1 MSVKVDEYRAQL
13 EACAPELRETLD
25 SLVHEASRLMSSQ
38 ALADYLAGARAFCEL
53 GRGKDLVET
62 YLEEMPAV
70 VRECGEDVIRDCISA
85 AMKLSSMTSGAV
97 LSLLFAT
104 LPTAARR
111 LGDPELLRGYLN
123 LVHRL
128 AAKAPRGLRPM
139 LEHLDELL
147 AKVTLTGLRQWV
159 DFGCEA
165 YRSDLAGQARYFG
178 LETEDSRAML
188 RQVHRGTLFVDVQRR
203 LNFYLRAFWGRDFFL
218 RPTVADYE
226 GFRPYLEHGV
236 LHVPDA
242 VDDVG
247 PIAGLDLYRAMVAHM
262 AAHLVYTPHPLE
274 GAPLNPAQRWFIGLF
289 EDARVEYCAR
299 RDFPG
304 LGRLWGALMGPA
316 ARAREGGHATLPT
329 LVLLARALHE
339 RAELA
344 ALAALDSDLAALAA
358 RFHEQI
364 GQRATEPAFSWDFGL
379 EAYAVL
385 ARRRVMPSLRQLEQL
400 PILYR
405 DDNRLIWETAA
416 EHWAPSIAYVPDS
429 RRQIR
434 KYVSAVD
441 MAFEVEVENA
451 GDDAQEIWVCRDPF
465 YDDDGS
471 TFNDRYGK
479 EPVSAPF
486 HYHEWD
492 YRVQLYRP
500 DWVTVYERRQRRGDP
515 EAVDRILA
523 EHKPVSHRIRHLIDR
538 LRPQGLMRQRKLEDG
553 DELDLNAVVDAMV
566 ELRAARH
573 PDPRVTYR
581 NVIRRRD
588 LAVLLLLDLSES
600 TNDPIGEEANGK
612 TVLALTREACAL
624 VATAIEGIGD
634 AYAIHGFAS
643 DGRHDVHYY
652 RIKDFDQRLDGEV
665 KARLAG
671 MQGGLSTRMG
681 AALRHAGFAYL
692 RRRSERHK
700 LILLITDGEPA
711 DVDERDPQY
720 LRADARKAAEELRT
734 AGILTYCLT
743 LDPQADR
750 YVERIFG
757 ANHYTIVD
765 RVERL
770 PERLP
775 WLFAGLTR

>member
-1 MSVKVDEYRAQL
+1 
-13 EACAPELRETLD
+13 
-25 SLVHEASRLMSSQ
+25 
-38 ALADYLAGARAFCEL
+38 
-53 GRGKDLVET
+53 
-62 YLEEMPAV
+62 
-70 VRECGEDVIRDCISA
+70 
-85 AMKLSSMTSGAV
+85 
-97 LSLLFAT
+97 
-104 LPTAARR
+104 
-111 LGDPELLRGYLN
+111 
-123 LVHRL
+123 
-128 AAKAPRGLRPM
+128 
-139 LEHLDELL
+139 
-147 AKVTLTGLRQWV
+147 
-159 DFGCEA
+159 
-165 YRSDLAGQARYFG
+165 
-178 LETEDSRAML
+178 
-188 RQVHRGTLFVDVQRR
+188 
-203 LNFYLRAFWGRDFFL
+203 
-218 RPTVADYE
+218 
-226 GFRPYLEHGV
+226 
-236 LHVPDA
+236 
-242 VDDVG
+242 
-247 PIAGLDLYRAMVAHM
+247 
-262 AAHLVYTPHPLE
+262 
-274 GAPLNPAQRWFIGLF
+274 
-289 EDARVEYCAR
+289 
-299 RDFPG
+299 
-304 LGRLWGALMGPA
+304 MGPA
-316 ARAREGGHATLPT
+316 ARAREGEHATLPT

-344 ALAALDSDLAALAA
+344 ALAALDSELAALAA

-364 GQRATEPAFSWDFGL
+364 GQRATEPAFSWDLGL

-385 ARRRVMPSLRQLEQL
+385 ARRRELPSLRQLEQL

-471 TFNDRYGK
+471 TFNARYGK

-600 TNDPIGEEANGK
+600 TNDPIGEEASGK

>member
-1 MSVKVDEYRAQL
+1 
-13 EACAPELRETLD
+13 
-25 SLVHEASRLMSSQ
+25 
-38 ALADYLAGARAFCEL
+38 
-53 GRGKDLVET
+53 
-62 YLEEMPAV
+62 
-70 VRECGEDVIRDCISA
+70 
-85 AMKLSSMTSGAV
+85 
-97 LSLLFAT
+97 
-104 LPTAARR
+104 
-111 LGDPELLRGYLN
+111 
-123 LVHRL
+123 
-128 AAKAPRGLRPM
+128 
-139 LEHLDELL
+139 
-147 AKVTLTGLRQWV
+147 
-159 DFGCEA
+159 
-165 YRSDLAGQARYFG
+165 
-178 LETEDSRAML
+178 
-188 RQVHRGTLFVDVQRR
+188 
-203 LNFYLRAFWGRDFFL
+203 
-218 RPTVADYE
+218 
-226 GFRPYLEHGV
+226 
-236 LHVPDA
+236 
-242 VDDVG
+242 
-247 PIAGLDLYRAMVAHM
+247 
-262 AAHLVYTPHPLE
+262 
-274 GAPLNPAQRWFIGLF
+274 
-289 EDARVEYCAR
+289 
-299 RDFPG
+299 
-304 LGRLWGALMGPA
+304 
-316 ARAREGGHATLPT
+316 
-329 LVLLARALHE
+329 
-339 RAELA
+339 
-344 ALAALDSDLAALAA
+344 
-358 RFHEQI
+358 
-364 GQRATEPAFSWDFGL
+364 
-379 EAYAVL
+379 
-385 ARRRVMPSLRQLEQL
+385 
-400 PILYR
+400 
-405 DDNRLIWETAA
+405 
-416 EHWAPSIAYVPDS
+416 
-429 RRQIR
+429 
-434 KYVSAVD
+434 
-441 MAFEVEVENA
+441 
-451 GDDAQEIWVCRDPF
+451 
-465 YDDDGS
+465 
-471 TFNDRYGK
+471 
-479 EPVSAPF
+479 
-486 HYHEWD
+486 
-492 YRVQLYRP
+492 VQLYRP

-612 TVLALTREACAL
+612 TILALTREACAL

-692 RRRSERHK
+692 RRRGERHK